1 MEKKVFAPGNGGG
14 LVAPPPCPLSLRPSK
29 IWHLQLSEY
38 HTDTF
43 KENSITV
50 LHLDKTKP

>member
-14 LVAPPPCPLSLRPSK
+14 LVARPLSLRPCKS
-29 IWHLQLSEY
+29 WHLQLSEY

>member
-14 LVAPPPCPLSLRPSK
+14 RVSPCPPFPTACKR
-29 IWHLQLSEY
+29 WHLQLSEY
-38 HTDTF
+38 HTDTLQ
-43 KENSITV
+43 ENSITV